1 MLDAISH
8 GDLGANEAYL
18 NLCTAF
24 AQDVPIAGIV
34 IRMVPSMLHPLLAP
48 IITLPNRYHNY
59 KIRQILRPE
68 ILRRLQIA
76 ERGGDDAPNDFLQ
89 WFITYARKS
98 LEPEESTPK
107 YLSDRIATVNF
118 AAIHTSTFTSVNA
131 IYDIA
136 SSPDMATILSE
147 IRTEVRS
154 VMPPGDEKWSKSSVT
169 AMVKTDA
176 VLRES
181 MRYSSFMTGAL
192 HRKVVAKEGITTPDG
207 LHIKRGNVVAVPALP
222 VHRDPNTYHNPDT
235 FVPLR
240 FLRSTG
246 EDSQQQQTEERK
258 ARSTNTVDTSLVFLP
273 FGHGR
278 HGCPGRFFAA
288 NELKLLLAYIALN
301 YDIEPL
307 KARPEPIAFGSVLT
321 PNPNVSIRIRRKK
334 D

>member
-1 MLDAISH
+1 
-8 GDLGANEAYL
+8 
-18 NLCTAF
+18 
-24 AQDVPIAGIV
+24 
-34 IRMVPSMLHPLLAP
+34 MLH
-48 IITLPNRYHNY
+48 
-59 KIRQILRPE
+59 PE

-107 YLSDRIATVNF
+107 FLADRIATVNF

-131 IYDIA
+131 IYDIV
-136 SSPDMATILSE
+136 SSPDMTTILSE
-147 IRTEVRS
+147 IMAEVQS
-154 VMPPGDEKWSKSSVT
+154 VMPPGDGRWSKSSVQS
-169 AMVKTDA
+169 MIKTDA
-176 VLRES
+176 ILRES

-192 HRKVVAKEGITTPDG
+192 HRTVVAKEGITTPDG
-207 LHIKRGNVVAVPALP
+207 LHIKQGNVIAIPALP
-222 VHRDPNTYHNPDT
+222 VHRDPNTYHNPNT

-240 FLRSTG
+240 FLRPTG
-246 EDSQQQQTEERK
+246 EDNQQQQTEERK
-258 ARSTNTVDTSLVFLP
+258 VRSTNTVDTSLIFLP

-307 KARPEPIAFGSVLT
+307 KTRPEPIAFGSVMT
-321 PNPNVSIRIRRKK
+321 PNPNVLIKIRRKNE
-334 D
+334 